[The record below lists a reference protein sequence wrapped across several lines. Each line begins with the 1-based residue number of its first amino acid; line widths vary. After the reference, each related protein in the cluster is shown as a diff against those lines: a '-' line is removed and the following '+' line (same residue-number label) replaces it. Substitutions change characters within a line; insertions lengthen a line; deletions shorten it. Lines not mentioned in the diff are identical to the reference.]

1 MSKIIGIDLGTTNSA
16 VAVLEG
22 GESKIIANPE
32 GNRTTPSVVSFKSGE
47 IQVGEVAKRQAVTNP
62 HTVSSIK
69 RHMGEAGFKVE
80 ADGKNYTPQEISAMI
95 LQYIKGFAEEYL
107 GEKVEKAVITVP
119 AYFNDAQRQ
128 ATKDAGKIA
137 GLEVERIVNEPTAAA
152 LAYGLDKTD
161 KDEKILVFDLGGGT
175 FDVSI
180 LELGDGVFDVLSTA
194 GDNRLGGDDFDN
206 KIIDHMVAEFK
217 KDNGIDLSQDKM
229 ALQRLKDA
237 AEKAKKDLS
246 GVSSTQI
253 SLPFITAGAAGPLH
267 LEMTLTRAKFDELT
281 QDLVERTKVP
291 VRQALKDAGLSQ
303 SEIDEVI
310 LVGGSTRIPAVVEAV
325 RKETGKEPNKSVN
338 PDEVVAMGAAIQG
351 GVITGDVKDVVLLD
365 VTPLSLGIETMGGVF
380 TKLIDRNT
388 TIPTS
393 KSQVFSTA
401 ADNQPAVDIHVLQ
414 GERPMAADNK
424 TLGRFQLT
432 DIPPAPRG
440 IPQIEVTFDIDK
452 NGIVNVSAKD
462 LGTQKEQKITI
473 KSSSGLTDDEI
484 ERMVKDAEANAEADK
499 QRKEE
504 VDLRNDVDALLF
516 TVDKTLKELEGKA
529 DADEVKKAEDARDEL
544 KAAVE
549 ANNIEEMKT
558 KRDALNEIVQN
569 LTVKLYEQ
577 AAQQQQSQEGGEA
590 QSSADPNAAQGSAD
604 DVVDADFEEVD
615 GDNK

>member
-1 MSKIIGIDLGTTNSA
+1 
-16 VAVLEG
+16 
-22 GESKIIANPE
+22 
-32 GNRTTPSVVSFKSGE
+32 
-47 IQVGEVAKRQAVTNP
+47 
-62 HTVSSIK
+62 
-69 RHMGEAGFKVE
+69 
-80 ADGKNYTPQEISAMI
+80 
-95 LQYIKGFAEEYL
+95 
-107 GEKVEKAVITVP
+107 
-119 AYFNDAQRQ
+119 
-128 ATKDAGKIA
+128 
-137 GLEVERIVNEPTAAA
+137 
-152 LAYGLDKTD
+152 
-161 KDEKILVFDLGGGT
+161 
-175 FDVSI
+175 
-180 LELGDGVFDVLSTA
+180 
-194 GDNRLGGDDFDN
+194 
-206 KIIDHMVAEFK
+206 
-217 KDNGIDLSQDKM
+217 M

-246 GVSSTQI
+246 GVTSTQI
-253 SLPFITAGAAGPLH
+253 SLPFITASQSGPLH

-281 QDLVERTKVP
+281 VDLVERTKIP
-291 VRQALKDAGLSQ
+291 VRQALQDAGLSQ

-473 KSSSGLTDDEI
+473 KSSSGLSDEEI

-499 QRKEE
+499 ARKEE
-504 VDLRNDVDALLF
+504 ADLRNDVDTLLF
-516 TVDKTLKELEGKA
+516 TVDKTLKELEGKV
-529 DADEVKKAEDARDEL
+529 DADEVKKAETARDEL

-549 ANNIEEMKT
+549 ANNIEEMKA

-577 AAQQQQSQEGGEA
+577 AAQAQQAAQQQ
-590 QSSADPNAAQGSAD
+590 DPNAAQGSAD

-615 GDNK
+615 DDK

>member
-22 GESKIIANPE
+22 GEAKIITNPE
-32 GNRTTPSVVSFKSGE
+32 GNRTTPSVVSFKNGE

-62 HTVSSIK
+62 NTISSIK
-69 RHMGEAGFKVE
+69 RHMGEAGYKVDVE
-80 ADGKNYTPQEISAMI
+80 GKQYTPQEISAMI
-95 LQYIKGFAEEYL
+95 LQYIKGFAEDYL

-194 GDNRLGGDDFDN
+194 GDNHLGGDDFDN
-206 KIIDHMVAEFK
+206 KIIDYLVAEFK
-217 KDNGIDLSQDKM
+217 KENGIDLSTDKM

-246 GVSSTQI
+246 GVTSTQI
-253 SLPFITAGAAGPLH
+253 SLPFITASQSGPLH

-281 QDLVERTKVP
+281 VDLVERTKIP
-291 VRQALKDAGLSQ
+291 VRQALQDAGLSQ

-310 LVGGSTRIPAVVEAV
+310 LVGGSTRIPAVQESVK
-325 RKETGKEPNKSVN
+325 RLLGKEPNKSVN

-351 GVITGDVKDVVLLD
+351 GVITGDVKDIVLLD

-473 KSSSGLTDDEI
+473 KSSSGLSDEEI

-499 QRKEE
+499 ARKEE
-504 VDLRNDVDALLF
+504 ADLRNDVDTLLF
-516 TVDKTLKELEGKA
+516 TVDKTLKELEGKV
-529 DADEVKKAEDARDEL
+529 DADEVKKAETARDEL

-549 ANNIEEMKT
+549 ANNIEEMKA

-577 AAQQQQSQEGGEA
+577 AAQAQQAAQQQ
-590 QSSADPNAAQGSAD
+590 DPNAAQGSAD

-615 GDNK
+615 DDK